1 MADEDEN
8 IAGENTE
15 NMNQDMIDQ
24 CDSLRRSNLQL
35 REEILRLEREIAEFK
50 KQSLIDKNN
59 KSHNVEHYEN
69 ISGPTS
75 IHVSSIDNDEKEE
88 SNNNY
93 NYPTELVENLRAEI
107 LQLKKWKV
115 KATQEIV
122 DRDRALADLE
132 AELVKQQGDFDTS
145 SQECMGHQRVIQELK
160 SQIDQISIGGER
172 PPSNMSER
180 PISSHS
186 HYLYPP
192 TTSIFASSL
201 QQFETPLPREGKF
214 QSSFAR
220 CLNMPSMAMDQLSWL
235 ENELLDTRQRLIQTE
250 ADLMR
255 LEEVHSSLF
264 REHKNLQED
273 YERIHVYVEE
283 LETKLEAELEL
294 KIPEQDDNFEV
305 MFIMNDII
313 IMYFPILNCK

>member
-8 IAGENTE
+8 IAGENSE
-15 NMNQDMIDQ
+15 NMNQDMLDQ

-35 REEILRLEREIAEFK
+35 REEILRLERENAEFK

-59 KSHNVEHYEN
+59 LKSSEHYEN

-88 SNNNY
+88 SNNND

-160 SQIDQISIGGER
+160 SQIDQVTQLKNHQTFHHFNLFISYRSVLEEKGHQVICQKDPFR
-172 PPSNMSER
+172 VIAIICTHLLPVFLLHP
-180 PISSHS
+180 
-186 HYLYPP
+186 Y
-192 TTSIFASSL
+192 SSL
-201 QQFETPLPREGKF
+201 RHLCQERGNFK
-214 QSSFAR
+214 AV
-220 CLNMPSMAMDQLSWL
+220 
-235 ENELLDTRQRLIQTE
+235 LLD
-250 ADLMR
+250 A
-255 LEEVHSSLF
+255 
-264 REHKNLQED
+264 
-273 YERIHVYVEE
+273 
-283 LETKLEAELEL
+283 
-294 KIPEQDDNFEV
+294 
-305 MFIMNDII
+305 
-313 IMYFPILNCK
+313 

>member
-35 REEILRLEREIAEFK
+35 REEILRLERENAEFK

-88 SNNNY
+88 SNNND

-132 AELVKQQGDFDTS
+132 SELVKQQGDFDTN

-160 SQIDQISIGGER
+160 SQIDQVHKKLSKSHQTFQHLDLCFSFFTLQISIGGER

-192 TTSIFASSL
+192 ATSIFASPS
-201 QQFETPLPREGKF
+201 QQFDVPLPREGKF

-235 ENELLDTRQRLIQTE
+235 ENELLDTRQ
-250 ADLMR
+250 
-255 LEEVHSSLF
+255 V
-264 REHKNLQED
+264 
-273 YERIHVYVEE
+273 
-283 LETKLEAELEL
+283 
-294 KIPEQDDNFEV
+294 
-305 MFIMNDII
+305 
-313 IMYFPILNCK
+313 